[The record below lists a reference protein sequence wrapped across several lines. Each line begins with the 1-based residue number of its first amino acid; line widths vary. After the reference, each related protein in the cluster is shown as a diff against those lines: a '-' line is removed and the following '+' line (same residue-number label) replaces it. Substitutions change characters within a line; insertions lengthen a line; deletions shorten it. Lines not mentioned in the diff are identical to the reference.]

1 MEGDSETPMQ
11 GDTDPAMQE
20 ATETAVTTNE
30 EGILIFPEKNDCRAA
45 SFGETIETADG
56 PKPT

>member
-30 EGILIFPEKNDCRAA
+30 EGILIFPEQNDCRAA
-45 SFGETIETADG
+45 SFG
-56 PKPT
+56 